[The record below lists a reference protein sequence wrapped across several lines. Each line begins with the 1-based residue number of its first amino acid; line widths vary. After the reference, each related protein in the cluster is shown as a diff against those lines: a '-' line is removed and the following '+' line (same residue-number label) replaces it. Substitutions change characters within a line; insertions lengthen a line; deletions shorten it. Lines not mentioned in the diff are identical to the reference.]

1 MRVGGGSR
9 SDMRS
14 ANLWCIFSWA
24 LVAHLAVQLG
34 RVSSPRD
41 AACCFARSLRF
52 SILVV
57 LLFRLGRE
65 LEACRM
71 GEDQTC

>member
-1 MRVGGGSR
+1 MGNASSSGS
-9 SDMRS
+9 
-14 ANLWCIFSWA
+14 
-24 LVAHLAVQLG
+24 QLG

-65 LEACRM
+65 LEACRI

>member
-1 MRVGGGSR
+1 MRVGRGSR
-9 SDMRS
+9 SDTFS
-14 ANLWCIFSWA
+14 ASLWCVISRA
-24 LVAHLAVQLG
+24 MVAQLG

-41 AACCFARSLRF
+41 AACCFARSRRF
-52 SILVV
+52 SMLVV

>member
-1 MRVGGGSR
+1 MHLLMGNGS
-9 SDMRS
+9 SS
-14 ANLWCIFSWA
+14 GS
-24 LVAHLAVQLG
+24 QLG

>member
-1 MRVGGGSR
+1 MGRGAR
-9 SDMRS
+9 SDTVS
-14 ANLWCIFSWA
+14 ASLWCVVLQAMVS
-24 LVAHLAVQLG
+24 QLG

-41 AACCFARSLRF
+41 AACCFARSRRF